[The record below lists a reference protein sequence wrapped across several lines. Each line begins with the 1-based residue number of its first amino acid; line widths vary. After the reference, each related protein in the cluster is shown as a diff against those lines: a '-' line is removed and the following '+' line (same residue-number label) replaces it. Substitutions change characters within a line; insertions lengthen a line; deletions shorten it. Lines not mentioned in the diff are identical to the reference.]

1 MTVAGSR
8 APAGADRPGAA
19 DGDREACG
27 RQPADSAGTRWAG
40 RELSSSP
47 FARDDGAADPA
58 LVAALAAH
66 LRGEASLDEVVD
78 ALRGARV
85 LVPVVAHRDG
95 RIPGW
100 RGLPTDHESTA
111 GIVALEA
118 PDGRSVLPVFSS
130 VETMAGWQADA
141 RPVPARADRAALA
154 AVEEGWDLVV
164 LDPHDGGGVL
174 LPRPA
179 VWALAE
185 GVPWRPAV
193 GAGGVDREVETAIV
207 DSLADLEPLRQVTVE
222 PGQRAEV
229 AVALHLPAGLDRT
242 ALESLTRAVNARL
255 AASGVVSARV
265 DSLELRLREVEP
277 AEA

>member
-1 MTVAGSR
+1 VTVAGSR
-8 APAGADRPGAA
+8 APA
-19 DGDREACG
+19 
-27 RQPADSAGTRWAG
+27 
-40 RELSSSP
+40 
-47 FARDDGAADPA
+47 GAADPA

-95 RIPGW
+95 RIPGR

-141 RPVPARADRAALA
+141 RPVPARADRAAL
-154 AVEEGWDLVV
+154 
-164 LDPHDGGGVL
+164 
-174 LPRPA
+174 
-179 VWALAE
+179 
-185 GVPWRPAV
+185 
-193 GAGGVDREVETAIV
+193 
-207 DSLADLEPLRQVTVE
+207 
-222 PGQRAEV
+222 
-229 AVALHLPAGLDRT
+229 
-242 ALESLTRAVNARL
+242 ESTRAVNARL
-255 AASGVVSARV
+255 AASDVVSARV

>member
-1 MTVAGSR
+1 VTVAGSR
-8 APAGADRPGAA
+8 APA
-19 DGDREACG
+19 
-27 RQPADSAGTRWAG
+27 
-40 RELSSSP
+40 
-47 FARDDGAADPA
+47 GAADPA

-95 RIPGW
+95 RIPGR

-141 RPVPARADRAALA
+141 RPVPARADRAAL
-154 AVEEGWDLVV
+154 
-164 LDPHDGGGVL
+164 
-174 LPRPA
+174 
-179 VWALAE
+179 
-185 GVPWRPAV
+185 
-193 GAGGVDREVETAIV
+193 
-207 DSLADLEPLRQVTVE
+207 
-222 PGQRAEV
+222 
-229 AVALHLPAGLDRT
+229 
-242 ALESLTRAVNARL
+242 ESLTRTVNARL
-255 AASGVVSARV
+255 AASDVVSARV